1 VGATLLHQGQILG
14 AGLIGE
20 IKAWTALSVPDATWV
35 FADGSLL
42 LRANYPELFALYD
55 ADGLLW
61 GPGDGSTTFGIPD
74 LRGQVPMGAGT
85 GGAFTPR
92 ALAAAVGAETHAL
105 SSAENGAHA
114 HGASGGSVSIP
125 RLTSPG
131 TLPSST
137 PSLVATGFYQSVPQ
151 PSSTFSVGGS
161 TQSAGSGSP
170 HNIMQPSLALN
181 FILKALP

>member
-1 VGATLLHQGQILG
+1 MGATLLHQGQILG

-20 IKAWTALSVPDATWV
+20 IKAWTALSVPDASWV

-42 LRANYPELFALYD
+42 LRASYPELFALYN

-74 LRGQVPMGAGT
+74 MRGVVPIGAGA
-85 GGAFTPR
+85 GGSLTPR
-92 ALAAAVGAETHAL
+92 TLATAIGSETHAL
-105 SSAENGAHA
+105 TSAENGVHN
-114 HGASGGSVSIP
+114 HGASGGSVDIPTFTTSGSIQSGP
-125 RLTSPG
+125 ALARQQISLTPFP
-131 TLPSST
+131 TTYP
-137 PSLVATGFYQSVPQ
+137 
-151 PSSTFSVGGS
+151 VGGA
-161 TQSAGSGSP
+161 TQNSGSGTP